1 MRRPLLFIAGGLLI
15 VSACH
20 KKKPPVLA
28 PTAEPP
34 PQQAPP
40 PPPPP
45 PPAENLMPIELD
57 GRLYYDDEA
66 SAFPDS
72 IRMVIRDAQSLTSV
86 WAQATRGQAS
96 APPIP
101 AVDFTQSIVLL
112 VGAGK
117 MRTGDQIHVDS
128 VGTRQGRLVVV
139 VRTTVDCQSI
149 PNAAYPFEI
158 VRVKRS
164 NKPVSF
170 VERRA
175 KAPDC
180 E

>member
-1 MRRPLLFIAGGLLI
+1 MRRLMLLIAGGLLL

-40 PPPPP
+40 AP
-45 PPAENLMPIELD
+45 PPAENLTPVEQD
-57 GRLYYDDEA
+57 ARLYYDDEA

-72 IRMVIRDAQSLTSV
+72 IRMVIRDAESLTSI
-86 WAQATRGQAS
+86 WAKATSGQAS

-164 NKPVSF
+164 SKPVSF
-170 VERRA
+170 VERRS
-175 KAPDC
+175 KGPDC
-180 E
+180 Q

>member
-1 MRRPLLFIAGGLLI
+1 MRRLLTCSVCCVLLL
-15 VSACH
+15 SACH
-20 KKKPPVLA
+20 KGKPPVLA
-28 PTAEPP
+28 PVA
-34 PQQAPP
+34 APA

-45 PPAENLMPIELD
+45 PPAENLLAVEPD
-57 GRLYYDDEA
+57 AQLYYDDVP
-66 SAFPDS
+66 SFPDS
-72 IRMVIRDAQSLTSV
+72 IRYVIRESETWGNI

-96 APPIP
+96 APPLP
-101 AVDFTQSIVLL
+101 VVDFSRSIVLL

-117 MRTGDQIHVDS
+117 LRTGDQIHVDS
-128 VGTRQGRLVVV
+128 VGTRNGRLVAV
-139 VRTTVDCQSI
+139 VRTTVDCHSI
-149 PNAAYPFEI
+149 PNAAYPFEL

-164 NKPVSF
+164 DRPVTF

>member
-1 MRRPLLFIAGGLLI
+1 MRRLLLCSVYCVVI

-20 KKKPPVLA
+20 KRKPPVLA
-28 PTAEPP
+28 PVAAP
-34 PQQAPP
+34 APP
-40 PPPPP
+40 PPQPAP
-45 PPAENLMPIELD
+45 PPAENLLAVEQNA
-57 GRLYYDDEA
+57 RLYYDDVE
-66 SAFPDS
+66 SFPDS
-72 IRMVIRDAQSLTSV
+72 IRYVIRESETWGNI

-96 APPIP
+96 APPLP
-101 AVDFTQSIVLL
+101 SVDFSRSLVLL

-128 VGTRQGRLVVV
+128 VGTRKGTLVAV
-139 VRTTVDCQSI
+139 VRTTVDCHSI
-149 PNAAYPFEI
+149 PSAAYPFEL

-164 NKPVSF
+164 DRPVSF

>member
-1 MRRPLLFIAGGLLI
+1 MRRLFLCSACTVLLF
-15 VSACH
+15 SACH
-20 KKKPPVLA
+20 KSKPPVLA
-28 PTAEPP
+28 PAAAP
-34 PQQAPP
+34 APP
-40 PPPPP
+40 PPPPAP
-45 PPAENLMPIELD
+45 PPAENLVAVDTES
-57 GRLYYDDEA
+57 RLYYDDVP
-66 SAFPDS
+66 SFPDS
-72 IRMVIRDAQSLTSV
+72 IRYVVRESESWANI

-96 APPIP
+96 APPLP
-101 AVDFTQSIVLL
+101 FVDFSRSILLL

-128 VGTRQGRLVVV
+128 VGTRNGRLVAV
-139 VRTTVDCQSI
+139 VRTTVDCHSI

-164 NKPVSF
+164 DRPVAF

>member
-1 MRRPLLFIAGGLLI
+1 MLLIAGGLLL

-28 PTAEPP
+28 PTAEP
-34 PQQAPP
+34 APP
-40 PPPPP
+40 PPAP
-45 PPAENLMPIELD
+45 PPAENLSPVED
-57 GRLYYDDEA
+57 DARLYYDDEA

-72 IRMVIRDAQSLTSV
+72 VRMVIRDAESLTSV
-86 WAQATRGQAS
+86 WSRATRGQAS

-101 AVDFTQSIVLL
+101 AVDFTQSLVLL
-112 VGAGK
+112 VSAGK

-128 VGTRQGRLVVV
+128 VGTRQGRLVAV
-139 VRTTVDCQSI
+139 VRTTVDCQAI
-149 PNAAYPFEI
+149 PNAAYPFEM

-170 VERRA
+170 VERRS
-175 KAPDC
+175 KGSDC
-180 E
+180 Q

>member
-1 MRRPLLFIAGGLLI
+1 MLLIAGGLLL

-28 PTAEPP
+28 PTAEPAP
-34 PQQAPP
+34 PSAPP
-40 PPPPP
+40 PAP
-45 PPAENLMPIELD
+45 PPAENLSPID
-57 GRLYYDDEA
+57 DDARLYYDDEA

-72 IRMVIRDAQSLTSV
+72 VRIVIGNAEALTGV

-101 AVDFTQSIVLL
+101 AVDFSQSIVLL
-112 VGAGK
+112 VSAGK

-139 VRTTVDCQSI
+139 VRTTVDCQAV
-149 PNAAYPFEI
+149 PNPAYPFEI

-164 NKPVSF
+164 SKPVSF
-170 VERRA
+170 VERRS
-175 KAPDC
+175 KGPDC
-180 E
+180 Q

>member
-1 MRRPLLFIAGGLLI
+1 MLLIAGGLLL

-28 PTAEPP
+28 PTAEP
-34 PQQAPP
+34 APP
-40 PPPPP
+40 PAAP
-45 PPAENLMPIELD
+45 PPAENLTPID
-57 GRLYYDDEA
+57 QDARLYYDDEA
-66 SAFPDS
+66 TAFPDS

-86 WAQATRGQAS
+86 WTQATKGQAS
-96 APPIP
+96 APPLP
-101 AVDFTQSIVLL
+101 PVDFTQSIVLL

-139 VRTTVDCQSI
+139 VRTTVDCQSV
-149 PNAAYPFEI
+149 PSAAYPFEI

-170 VERRA
+170 VERRS
-175 KAPDC
+175 KGPDC
-180 E
+180 Q